1 MPIEETPQQR
11 DFSGRMGVIAIVDV
25 LRRHAFLIVALCIV
39 TSLAGYGI
47 SFISALIPDK
57 YDSSATLLVRPHDPV
72 KMQPNN
78 AGKEFLD
85 FPVGQTPVVEAA
97 SKTYIQIIQS
107 PALIGEVVRELKLDQ
122 RPEAEAA
129 GGLFGYIKSL
139 YSSVASSVADSYA
152 ILKYGRLLKDDPFT
166 KAVKDVS
173 KGLVLKS
180 YEDTY
185 VFEIEYTDKD
195 PQTAADVANTVAR
208 LFIKFMEDMRSSEG
222 KDAADH
228 LNSELEQSRQRLVDA
243 RESLREYKASHG
255 IFLYQPEYESKLKVL
270 SDLTVELAKLDTTY
284 ANENPAAG
292 TIEGATY
299 AKKRDRLLK
308 ALNENQAD
316 LASLPTVER
325 ELQLRQADVDVASTT
340 YGTVAK
346 ELKDAEISADAMPEA
361 RLISPAFV
369 SRLPSHPR
377 RDLFLGVSLFT
388 GLLVG
393 VALAFFLEY
402 INRTARG
409 ISDIEDFVGLKV
421 IGTIPVARQTHVS
434 QA

>member
-1 MPIEETPQQR
+1 ME
-11 DFSGRMGVIAIVDV
+11 VIALADV
-25 LRRHAFLIVALCIV
+25 LRRHVFLIVALCIV
-39 TSLAGYGI
+39 TTSAGYGI
-47 SFISALIPDK
+47 SFISALIPEK
-57 YDSSATLLVRPHDPV
+57 YDSSATILVRPHDPI
-72 KMQPNN
+72 KIEPNTS
-78 AGKEFLD
+78 GKEFLD
-85 FPVGQTPVVEAA
+85 FPVGQTPVVELA

-107 PALIGEVVRELKLDQ
+107 PALIAEVVRELKLDQ

-129 GGLFGYIKSL
+129 GGIFGYIKSL
-139 YSSVASSVADSYA
+139 YGSAASNLADSYA
-152 ILKYGRLLKDDPFT
+152 ILKYGKLLKDDPFT

-173 KGLVLKS
+173 KGLMLKS

-185 VFEIEYTDKD
+185 VFEIAYTDKD
-195 PQTAADVANTVAR
+195 PQTAADVANTVAK

-228 LNSELEQSRQRLVDA
+228 LNIELEQSRQRLVDA
-243 RESLREYKASHG
+243 RESLREYKTSHG
-255 IFLYQPEYESKLKVL
+255 IFLYQPEYEYKLKVL
-270 SDLTVELAKLDTTY
+270 SDLTVELAKLDATY
-284 ANENPAAG
+284 ANENLAAG
-292 TIEGATY
+292 TIEGNTY

-308 ALNENQAD
+308 ALNDNQAD

-340 YGTVAK
+340 YGTVAR

-377 RDLFLGVSLFT
+377 RDIFLGISLFA

-409 ISDIEDFVGLKV
+409 ISDIEEFVGLKV
-421 IGTIPVARQTHVS
+421 IGTIPVARQARVN
-434 QA
+434 QP